1 MEEKLEK
8 KTLADCWNHVVEG
21 TRRGW
26 VQGHVVS
33 LDGAQH
39 TAVIDDGT
47 ATFPLNFHA
56 DDNQKG
62 CGLGEYTMIIGNIGA
77 SPPSL
82 TVHQCI
88 TLKDPNREVMWWG
101 EMILAA
107 EAATGAR

>member
-21 TRRGW
+21 TRRVW

-62 CGLGEYTMIIGNIGA
+62 CGLGEYTMIIGNWSIAAVAHCA
-77 SPPSL
+77 SY
-82 TVHQCI
+82 I
-88 TLKDPNREVMWWG
+88 TLGPKPRSHVVG
-101 EMILAA
+101 
-107 EAATGAR
+107 R